1 MANELGVVKKDVVDV
16 VASRIRRFQES
27 GEINFPANYSPEN
40 ALKSAWLILQET
52 KDKDKR
58 SVLQSCTKESI
69 ANTLLDMVIQGL
81 NPVKKQCYFIAYGN
95 SLTCQ
100 RSYFGTMHVAKTVN
114 PNIEDIVGD
123 VVYED
128 DEFEYEKQRGKTVVT
143 RHKQKLGN
151 VDKKKI
157 IAAYATILYQD
168 GKDES
173 MIMTM
178 DEIKQAWKKS
188 RMKSPVD
195 ANGNITETSTHGEFT
210 QEMAKKTVINRL
222 CKNIINASD
231 DSNLIIRTAKA
242 SGGDMKTITVED
254 EISQNANKEPLD
266 IDMETGEILDADY
279 KELGE
284 EMSEE
289 EIAQAVREAEMAA
302 EAGIDF

>member
-1 MANELGVVKKDVVDV
+1 MSNELTVMKKDVVDV
-16 VASRIRRFQES
+16 VANRIRKFQSE

-52 KDKDKR
+52 KDKDKKP
-58 SVLQSCTKESI
+58 VLSSCTKESI

-81 NPVKKQCYFIAYGN
+81 NPVKKQCYFIAYGS

-128 DEFEYEKQRGKTVVT
+128 DEFEYEKQRGKTVIT
-143 RHKQKLGN
+143 KHKQKLGN

-157 IAAYATILYQD
+157 SAAYATVLYRD
-168 GKDES
+168 GRDES

-188 RMKSPVD
+188 RIKSPVD
-195 ANGNITETSTHGEFT
+195 TNGNIVDTSTHGEFT

-222 CKNIINASD
+222 CKNIINSSD

-242 SGGDMKTITVED
+242 SSGDMKTVTVED
-254 EISQNANKEPLD
+254 EISQKANKELLD
-266 IDMETGEILDADY
+266 IDMETGEILNADY
-279 KELGE
+279 REMEE

-289 EIAQAVREAEMAA
+289 EIAQAVREAEMAM
-302 EAGIDF
+302 ETGIDF